1 MNLGISFFNLTHL
14 YREVKYKSNYA
25 APQRPQKEI
34 FQEAADLAYYF
45 HWPRTE
51 IMEMTGKERGI
62 WLEQIHRIHKSQKQ
76 QRDLESAE
84 QLKIFMEN
92 RQQDML

>member
-1 MNLGISFFNLTHL
+1 M
-14 YREVKYKSNYA
+14 A
-25 APQRPQKEI
+25 QKEI

-92 RQQDML
+92 KQQDML